1 MPRGGKRVGAGMK
14 PGKHGT
20 KGTKSLRLT
29 PDVMQW
35 LDTLGEQSKAVD
47 EILRRQAAF
56 KAWKKSVSEVPAK

>member
-1 MPRGGKRVGAGMK
+1 MK

-35 LDTLGEQSKAVD
+35 LDTLDEQSKAVD
-47 EILRRQAAF
+47 EIL
-56 KAWKKSVSEVPAK
+56 